1 MDERLNWLM
10 LADKFASEGDPRGM
24 RACAREL
31 FDLDARLADGPAVM
45 AEAALYSG
53 SYEEAD
59 MLAHDALGLDGKNL
73 RARLV
78 LAGVAGQEFRL
89 DEELRLLKEVVEGTR
104 RRLEQIDRLQRELNV
119 RNHLG
124 QGIPEDEKLLR
135 ANQAAEMKI
144 FRQLL
149 VKARGWMA
157 DAYYLAAD
165 PEQAANALKEAS
177 SLTEDPEK
185 RADLYS
191 KYLFMRNY
199 RSAAPESSRRA
210 AEKYASLMAG
220 ITPYAHQEVKRLPE
234 KRLRIGYISPD
245 FRLHAVAYFVAP
257 LLRDF
262 NEKEFAVYCYSR
274 GTGDAVT
281 RRFQKY
287 PVKWRDIRGRSARTA
302 ARMIAEDHIDILV
315 DLSGHSQ
322 GSCLD
327 IMAYRPAPVQISGI
341 GYMNTT
347 GLPTVDYILSDE
359 VCMPAGKNE
368 GFTEKPLRLKGC
380 HLCYDPGAVR
390 EMPQPGKEAPVL
402 VNGCVTFG
410 CFNNFAKVTDELICL
425 WRGAMDRVRDS
436 RIVIKGKIC
445 SIPSGQKLVRERLMR
460 LHFPMGRVEL
470 RPYSPD
476 YLEQYSDIDLSLD
489 TTPYTGGL
497 TTCES
502 LFMGVPVVSL
512 RGRSHGAR
520 FGASILQ
527 NAGLEELVAD
537 NQMEYVK
544 KIVQIASNKNLI
556 QRYRSALREHLLKS
570 RLMDGKAYM
579 KELEEKYREIWRR
592 FCEET

>member
-10 LADKFASEGDPRGM
+10 LADKFASDGDPRGM

-104 RRLEQIDRLQRELNV
+104 RRLEQIERLQRELNV

-144 FRQLL
+144 FRKLL
-149 VKARGWMA
+149 AKARGWMA
-157 DAYYLAAD
+157 DAYYLAAE
-165 PEQAANALKEAS
+165 PERAANALKEAS

-191 KYLFMRNY
+191 KYLFMQNY

-210 AEKYASLMAG
+210 AEKYASLLVG

-281 RRFQKY
+281 GRFRKY
-287 PVKWRDIRGRSARTA
+287 PVKWQDIRGRSARTA

-322 GSCLD
+322 GNCLD

-347 GLPTVDYILSDE
+347 GLPTIDYILSDE
-359 VCMPAGKNE
+359 VCMPIGKNE

-390 EMPQPGKEAPVL
+390 EMPLPGKEAPVL

-470 RPYSPD
+470 RPFSQD

-502 LFMGVPVVSL
+502 LFMGVPVVTL

-527 NAGLEELVAD
+527 SAGLEELVAD

-544 KIVQIASNKNLI
+544 KIVQIASNKDLI

-579 KELEEKYREIWRR
+579 KELEEKYREIW
-592 FCEET
+592 